1 MNCFL
6 GLFLSSA
13 LSAKPGPFF
22 TCFCLWISN
31 QISQCLRCHPMAGS
45 IPNHFK
51 GPYLGWIGKRLPF
64 LGKYRRFPWV
74 LCRCVRSWAFLEGT
88 EFFQVFL
95 WIRKKGVGLLADI
108 QGIERLKLAFRLI
121 VAAFQ
126 LSQKMW
132 AALFVRNEPQFLVVF
147 GWELS
152 SITETSLI
160 ILFSI
165 IFPLWMGWINPRKI
179 KLNTGFSVKV
189 WMFTRINDWKL
200 RFI

>member
-1 MNCFL
+1 
-6 GLFLSSA
+6 
-13 LSAKPGPFF
+13 
-22 TCFCLWISN
+22 
-31 QISQCLRCHPMAGS
+31 MAGS

-51 GPYLGWIGKRLPF
+51 GPYLGWIGKRLLF
-64 LGKYRRFPWV
+64 RGKYRRFPWV

-160 ILFSI
+160 IYFLVFYLQTISNAALATEPWFASHLQHRYWAEKSI
-165 IFPLWMGWINPRKI
+165 PRNI
-179 KLNTGFSVKV
+179 
-189 WMFTRINDWKL
+189 R
-200 RFI
+200 